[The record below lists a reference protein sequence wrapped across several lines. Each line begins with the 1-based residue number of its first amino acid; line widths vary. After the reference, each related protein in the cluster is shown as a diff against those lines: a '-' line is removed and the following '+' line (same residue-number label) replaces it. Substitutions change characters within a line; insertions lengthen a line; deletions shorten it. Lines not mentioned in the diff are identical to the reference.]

1 MAIIIC
7 PKCGGR
13 GCTGC
18 RNGFVDLE
26 ELVLHRPSLPSRQK
40 LDEFKKSH
48 CPDCFEEF
56 NSYLGQE
63 FGSSFAMM
71 YGLNIW
77 LEMRNQRGKEV
88 VV

>member
-40 LDEFKKSH
+40 L
-48 CPDCFEEF
+48 EEF
-56 NSYLGQE
+56 IKQNHYSDSSEDFISHLRQE
-63 FGSSFAMM
+63 FGNDFAIRN
-71 YGLNIW
+71 GLGIW
-77 LEMRNQRGKEV
+77 MEMQNQNQRR
-88 VV
+88 